1 MSEIT
6 LVKEILAVIGSRNDV
21 RVWRN
26 NTGTL
31 IDSLGRP
38 VKFGLVG
45 SADILGI
52 IAPQGRFLAIECK
65 TRTGKQSDQQR
76 NFQKMIEAMG
86 GIYILA
92 RSLEDVKW

>member
-31 IDSLGRP
+31 IDSL
-38 VKFGLVG
+38 GLVG